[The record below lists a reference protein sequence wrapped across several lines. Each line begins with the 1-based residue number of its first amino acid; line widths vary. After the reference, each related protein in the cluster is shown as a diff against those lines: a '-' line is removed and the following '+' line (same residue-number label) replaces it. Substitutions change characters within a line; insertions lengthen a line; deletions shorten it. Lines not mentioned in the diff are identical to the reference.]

1 MSKAPRT
8 IPETAPH
15 DVVTFDILTGNQP
28 IDPSYAVLSIDINKE
43 VNRIP
48 TARLVIR
55 DGEAATAQFAISN
68 TDAFVPGKPIHIK
81 IGHDQNNVTVFQG
94 VIVKQAVKVRSN
106 GQSELTVECRDAAV
120 RMTLGRNSRYYE
132 RKKDSDV
139 WNDLIRPYSGL
150 QTDFKATSYTHPEL
164 VQYHVTDWDFLLMR
178 AEANGRL
185 VIVDDGKV
193 SVTTPATTGNP
204 VLQLLYGDT
213 LLEFEAE
220 LDARQQWQQANA
232 QAWNYSDQQL
242 FNASS
247 SSSSLSEAGNISG
260 QELARALGAQSS
272 LRHAGIVATEELQ
285 EWTNGQMLR
294 SRLAK
299 IRGRARC
306 RGVGAIKPGQVLEI
320 QGVGNRFNGKL
331 FVSAVRHEIGVGR
344 WETHIQFGLPSD
356 LFARQPDI
364 ADPPASGLIPPIQG
378 LQIGKVVKLEND
390 PEGQDR
396 ILVRLP
402 VLDNNAQGTWARV
415 ASLDAGKQRG
425 FFFRPEIG
433 DEVLVGFVNDDP
445 RDAVVL
451 GMLHSR
457 ANPAP
462 IQAKDVN
469 HEKGLTTR
477 SKLRVHFN
485 DDTKTI
491 TIDTPAGNSLILDEQ
506 SQSIKIQDQN
516 QNKITM
522 GPSGIEISSNSALTL
537 QAKTTLTITAQAGLS
552 VSGANVSVEA
562 KGPISLQ
569 GATAKLSSPGITEL
583 SGSLIRIN

>member
-8 IPETAPH
+8 VPETAPY
-15 DVVTFDILTGNQP
+15 DVVTFDILTDNRP
-28 IDPSYAVLSIDINKE
+28 IDPTYAVLSINICKE

-55 DGEAATAQFAISN
+55 DGEAASAQFAISN
-68 TDAFVPGKPIHIK
+68 TETFVPGKPIHIK
-81 IGHDQNNVTVFQG
+81 VGRDRNNVTAFQG

-106 GQSELTVECRDAAV
+106 GQSELTVDCRDAAV
-120 RMTLGRNSRYYE
+120 RMTLGRNSRYYDQ
-132 RKKDSDV
+132 KKDSDV
-139 WNDLIRPYSGL
+139 WNDLIRPYPGM
-150 QTDFKATSYTHPEL
+150 QTDFPATAYTHPEL

-185 VIVDDGKV
+185 VTVDDGKI
-193 SVTTPATTGNP
+193 SVKIPDTSGNP
-204 VLQLLYGDT
+204 ALQLLYGDT

-220 LDARQQWQQANA
+220 LDARQQWQQVSA

-242 FNASS
+242 ANASAS
-247 SSSSLSEAGNISG
+247 SAALTEAGNISG
-260 QELARALGAQSS
+260 QQLATALGAQAG
-272 LRHAGIVATEELQ
+272 LRHAGIVAAEELQ
-285 EWTNGQMLR
+285 AWTTGQMLR

-306 RGVGAIKPGQVLEI
+306 RGVATLKPGQVLEI

-331 FVSAVRHEIGVGR
+331 FVSSIRHEIGVGR
-344 WETHIQFGLPSD
+344 WETHIQFGLPPD
-356 LFARQPDI
+356 LFARQPDLT
-364 ADPPASGLIPPIQG
+364 DPPASGLIPPIRG

-402 VLDNNAQGTWARV
+402 VLDTNAQGTWARM
-415 ASLDAGKQRG
+415 ASLDAGQNRG
-425 FFFRPEIG
+425 AFFRPEIG
-433 DEVLVGFVNDDP
+433 DEVIIGFVNEDP

-469 HEKGLTTR
+469 HEKGFTTR
-477 SKLRVHFN
+477 SKLQVRFN

-491 TIDTPAGNSLILDEQ
+491 TIETPAGNSFILDEQ
-506 SQSIKIQDQN
+506 GQSITIKDQN
-516 QNKITM
+516 QNKLTM
-522 GPSGIEISSNSALTL
+522 GPNGIDISSNSALTL
-537 QAKTTLTITAQAGLS
+537 QAKTTLTVTAQAGLS
-552 VSGANVSVEA
+552 ANGANVSVDA
-562 KGPISLQ
+562 KGPLSLQ
-569 GATAKLSSPGITEL
+569 GATAKLSSPGITEI
-583 SGSLIRIN
+583 SGSLVRIN